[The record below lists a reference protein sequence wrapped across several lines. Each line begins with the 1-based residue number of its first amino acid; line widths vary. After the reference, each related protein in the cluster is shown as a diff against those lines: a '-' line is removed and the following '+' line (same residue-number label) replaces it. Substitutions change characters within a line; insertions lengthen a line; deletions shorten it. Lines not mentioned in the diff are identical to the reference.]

1 MVLRPPSHQASL
13 RTTVCVV
20 GSGPA
25 GITCA
30 MELARRGIAVML
42 VESGGETFQ
51 DEAQAMCDAELA
63 DARRHATMQDAVRRA
78 FGGTS
83 WLWGGRCIPFD
94 PIDFEPRDYAPGTA
108 WPIRYEELSPY
119 YARACEYTN
128 CGQPAFTL
136 DRLAA
141 ESASRPITARF
152 QPGDVIA
159 SDLERWSG
167 EPNFARRYR
176 DWFEREPSVQLLLGA
191 TCVDIEP
198 SADREHVAS
207 IVVARG
213 AARTRIVADHFVL
226 ACGGLEATRLL
237 LNVNARHGDR
247 LGNRSGLLGRHYMGH
262 ISGKIASV
270 RFDSEAARTIY
281 HFERDAQGF
290 YARRRFTVPARVQR
304 EQQLLNTAMWLDNHP
319 PADPAHG
326 NGILSFAYLA
336 LCTPVISR
344 YLAPPAIAKLVA
356 NASARKDRGAHVRNV
371 CKDLAKIATFV
382 PPFVYRRYFARP
394 RLPGFFL
401 PSPNNVYALHYHAEQ
416 LPSRESRVTLA
427 DTADCHG
434 MRRLRIDLRY
444 QHADADSVVRCHAL
458 LDRHLRK
465 TGAGRL
471 EYWMPEAERVDAVLA
486 QAADGFHQIGTAR
499 MAAHWRDGVVDPRC
513 RVFGTDNLYVA
524 SSAVFPSSGQAN
536 PTLTIVALSARIA
549 DDIAAQLARPNAS
562 DAASDTA
569 NDTENRNDARMPNDM
584 PTDATPVADRNPP
597 SVEPIDEPVAVATA
611 GAPR

>member
-1 MVLRPPSHQASL
+1 MVLRPPSLDATL
-13 RTTVCVV
+13 RTSVCVV

-30 MELARRGIAVML
+30 MELAKRHIDVLL
-42 VESGGETFQ
+42 VESGVENFHGES
-51 DEAQAMCDAELA
+51 QAMCDAEIV
-63 DARRHATMQDAVRRA
+63 DNRRHAPMQDAVRRA

-108 WPIRYEELSPY
+108 WPISYETLLPY
-119 YARACEYTN
+119 YAKACEYAN
-128 CGQPAFTL
+128 CGKPAFTV
-136 DRLAA
+136 DRLDA
-141 ESASRPITARF
+141 ETARRAIAAGF
-152 QPGDVIA
+152 EPGDVIA
-159 SDLERWSG
+159 SELERWSG

-176 DWFEREPSVQLLLGA
+176 KWFEHEPSVRVLLGA

-198 SADREHVAS
+198 DAAHDRIASLLVAT
-207 IVVARG
+207 AQG
-213 AARTRIVADHFVL
+213 RTRIVADRFVL
-226 ACGGLEATRLL
+226 ACGGLEVTRLL
-237 LNVNARHGDR
+237 LNANARHGDR
-247 LGNRSGLLGRHYMGH
+247 IGNRGGHLGRYYMGH

-270 RFDSEAARTIY
+270 RFESDADKTIY
-281 HFERDAQGF
+281 HFERDRDGY
-290 YARRRFTVPARVQR
+290 YARRRFTVPAEVQR
-304 EQQLLNTAMWLDNHP
+304 EHRLLNTAMWLDNHP

-356 NASARKDRGAHVRNV
+356 NASARKDRAAHLRNV
-371 CKDLAKIATFV
+371 GKDLARIAAFV

-401 PSPNNVYALHYHAEQ
+401 PSPRNVYALHYHAEQ
-416 LPSRESRVTLA
+416 LPSEDSRVTLA
-427 DTADCHG
+427 DTTDRHG
-434 MRRLRIDLRY
+434 MRRLKVDLRY
-444 QHADADSVVRCHAL
+444 QRADAESVVRTHEL

-465 TGAGRL
+465 TRAGRL
-471 EYWMPEAERVDAVLA
+471 EYWFPEHERVDAALA

-499 MAAHWRDGVVDPRC
+499 MASHWRDGVVDPDC

-536 PTLTIVALSARIA
+536 PTLTIIALSARIA
-549 DDIAAQLARPNAS
+549 EHIGEAR
-562 DAASDTA
+562 
-569 NDTENRNDARMPNDM
+569 R
-584 PTDATPVADRNPP
+584 
-597 SVEPIDEPVAVATA
+597 
-611 GAPR
+611 